1 MYYCYIISIM
11 YFQTGLVKLTVNK
24 RWILLQVQS
33 RAVCT
38 DLPAL
43 LPFVWATK
51 MKLEVLQLEVL
62 WGMCVLVCVT
72 LASDF
77 YELLGVDKGAST
89 KEIRRAFKKLAISAH
104 PDKNTVSCFV
114 FKVTCNSSDLNF
126 DVKVEND
133 QVLEVIG
140 SFWCSFVYTSL
151 FNLKLKYT
159 TSLFS
164 LWNRLNVSD
173 TFLLQYLPEGDTLF
187 VSISLSV
194 CPSVSLLVYMW

>member
-1 MYYCYIISIM
+1 
-11 YFQTGLVKLTVNK
+11 
-24 RWILLQVQS
+24 
-33 RAVCT
+33 
-38 DLPAL
+38 
-43 LPFVWATK
+43 
-51 MKLEVLQLEVL
+51 MKLEVLQLKVL

-114 FKVTCNSSDLNF
+114 FKVTRNSSDLNF

-133 QVLEVIG
+133 QVLKVIG
-140 SFWCSFVYTSL
+140 SFWCSFVYTGL
-151 FNLKLKYT
+151 FYLQLKHT

-173 TFLLQYLPEGDTLF
+173 TFLLQHLPEGDTLF
-187 VSISLSV
+187 VFISLSV
-194 CPSVSLLVYMW
+194 CLSFCFSLGIHVIGKWSGNNTFCNISSFCLEWNIESISRGIN